1 MGIITPF
8 VELRISFEIFK
19 LIGLSADIDFVGQSR
34 QLTDI
39 PGCFVVMNK
48 YNTLCLFAIKV
59 SSPPRFVRLICIRSK
74 VHSAII

>member
-19 LIGLSADIDFVGQSR
+19 LIGLAADIDFVGQSR

-48 YNTLCLFAIKV
+48 YNTLFA
-59 SSPPRFVRLICIRSK
+59 FCY
-74 VHSAII
+74 